1 MFFRLSAYL
10 DSHLNESNWLFK
22 IFLYSI
28 LASAFLT
35 YLGNFWYIN
44 QYFQEFLAII
54 KGSTASHETWQF
66 HWDTQIWKSDH
77 LFIPANFDPKSHE
90 AKIAF
95 RFTIPLLLLL
105 CNQKI
110 WLVYLIQIALGLYAY
125 YMFLKLIAQITQERK
140 IAFFFAMGV
149 STLYFINSLHLE
161 LLALGDSCL
170 FFFDSWPLLFE
181 ETLSK
186 CGIFIGRL
194 INR

>member
-10 DSHLNESNWLFK
+10 DSQLNESNWLFK

-28 LASAFLT
+28 LASVFLT

-66 HWDTQIWKSDH
+66 HWDTQIWKSAH

-110 WLVYLIQIALGLYAY
+110 WLVYLIQICILLN
-125 YMFLKLIAQITQERK
+125 LKI
-140 IAFFFAMGV
+140 
-149 STLYFINSLHLE
+149 
-161 LLALGDSCL
+161 
-170 FFFDSWPLLFE
+170 
-181 ETLSK
+181 
-186 CGIFIGRL
+186 
-194 INR
+194 